1 MRASLALLALAVL
14 YPAVAHAG
22 DNAVSIGS
30 FSRALRSNSANAISS
45 DDLAGVHL
53 TIERDVG
60 HDLGI
65 DLFPK
70 LQLWA
75 TATWEYGTVDGSMF
89 QTITTEGTTHILTLG
104 GRARYA
110 LRPWVAVSAR
120 LDAGVQ
126 HTGLQLDEG
135 GMTAQDHAWGSV
147 ATSAVGAELIAVD
160 HIGLR
165 FEMGYLAASGVA
177 LAPVA
182 DKDSNMLQLS
192 TAQASIGH
200 LDLSGRFVTVSLL
213 GAF

>member
-1 MRASLALLALAVL
+1 MRPSLPLLVVAVMA
-14 YPAVAHAG
+14 PAIAHAG

-30 FSRALRSNSANAISS
+30 FTRALRSNSANAISG
-45 DDLAGVHL
+45 DDLGGVHMTL
-53 TIERDVG
+53 ERDVG

-65 DLFPK
+65 ALLPK
-70 LQLWA
+70 LELWA
-75 TATWEYGTVDGSMF
+75 TATWEYGTVDGTMF

-110 LRPWVAVSAR
+110 IRSWAAVSAR
-120 LDAGVQ
+120 VDAGAQ
-126 HTGLQLDEG
+126 HTGLALEEG
-135 GMTAQDHAWGSV
+135 GMTARDHAWGSV
-147 ATSAVGAELIAVD
+147 ATTAIGAEILAVK

-177 LAPVA
+177 LAPAA

-192 TAQASIGH
+192 TAQASIGQ
-200 LDLSGRFVTVSLL
+200 LDLGGRFVTVSLL